1 MRTFILTLI
10 FAMSLCS
17 ISCTK
22 EDIADQEA
30 LATIASGEGSTSS
43 PKDGKD

>member
-10 FAMSLCS
+10 FALSLCS

-22 EDIADQEA
+22 DDVAEQEEQIT
-30 LATIASGEGSTSS
+30 LLSTEGSTTS
-43 PKDGKD
+43 PKGGKD